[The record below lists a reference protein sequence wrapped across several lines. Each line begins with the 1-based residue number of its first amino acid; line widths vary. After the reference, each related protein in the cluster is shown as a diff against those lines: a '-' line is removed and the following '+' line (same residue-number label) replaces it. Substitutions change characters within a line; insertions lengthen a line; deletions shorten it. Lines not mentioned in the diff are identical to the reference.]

1 MNIKKRYD
9 LIGYPLGH
17 SLSPQIHTKLF
28 ELSGIDVEYKLT
40 EIKPEEL
47 TGRYDYLNGLDG
59 FNVTIPHKI
68 PIIKFCDELS
78 EGAKRYESVNCV
90 KNCGGKSIG
99 YNTDVIGFVK
109 SVEQLGA
116 SLESKVCLLGCGGV
130 GRMMAIEAAYNKAEL
145 TVAVREADLETARGV
160 KAEIEKVLP
169 ESRVNVI
176 PLSQVKGGY
185 DLVINSTPLGMYP
198 KTEGSALQKEQLEGV
213 KYLFDAVY
221 NPKETTLLKYA
232 KEMGVKAASGMA
244 MLVLQ
249 AVAAHEI
256 WDGSEYGQGDIE
268 ALISDMEKLV

>member
-1 MNIKKRYD
+1 MIKRYD

-28 ELSGIDVEYKLT
+28 ELSGIDADYRLT

-68 PIIKFCDELS
+68 PILKFCDELS

-90 KNCGGKSIG
+90 KNSGGKSVG

-109 SVEQLGA
+109 SIEQLGA
-116 SLESKVCLLGCGGV
+116 SFKSKVCLLGCGGV
-130 GRMMAIEAAYNKAEL
+130 GRMMAIEAVFQGAEL
-145 TVAVREADLETARGV
+145 TIAVRKEDIDAANSV
-160 KAEIEKVLP
+160 KTEIISALPNSKVDVILLP
-169 ESRVNVI
+169 E
-176 PLSQVKGGY
+176 VKGGY
-185 DLVINSTPLGMYP
+185 DLVINATPLGMYP
-198 KTEGSALQKEQLEGV
+198 KTDGSALQKEQLKGV

-221 NPKETTLLKYA
+221 NPKETTLYKYA
-232 KEMGVKAASGMA
+232 KEMGVKASTGMA

-249 AVAAHEI
+249 AAAAHEI
-256 WDGSEYGQGDIE
+256 WDGSYYNTGDIE
-268 ALISDMEKLV
+268 ALIKDMENLV

>member
-1 MNIKKRYD
+1 
-9 LIGYPLGH
+9 
-17 SLSPQIHTKLF
+17 
-28 ELSGIDVEYKLT
+28 
-40 EIKPEEL
+40 
-47 TGRYDYLNGLDG
+47 
-59 FNVTIPHKI
+59 
-68 PIIKFCDELS
+68 
-78 EGAKRYESVNCV
+78 
-90 KNCGGKSIG
+90 
-99 YNTDVIGFVK
+99 
-109 SVEQLGA
+109 
-116 SLESKVCLLGCGGV
+116 
-130 GRMMAIEAAYNKAEL
+130 MMAIEAAYNKAEL
-145 TVAVREADLETARGV
+145 TVAVREADLETACGV

>member
-1 MNIKKRYD
+1 MKKRFD

-17 SLSPQIHTKLF
+17 SLSPQIHTRLF
-28 ELSGIDVEYKLT
+28 ELSGIDVEYRLT

-47 TGRYDYLNGLDG
+47 TGQYDYLNGLDG

-90 KNCGGKSIG
+90 KNFGGKSVG

-116 SLESKVCLLGCGGV
+116 SLNSRVCLLGCGGV
-130 GRMMAIEAAYNKAEL
+130 GRMMAIEAARNGAEL
-145 TVAVREADLETARGV
+145 TVAVRESDVRVAEGV
-160 KAEIEKVLP
+160 MEEINRALPDSKV
-169 ESRVNVI
+169 RVI
-176 PLSQVKGGY
+176 LLSEVKGGY

-198 KTEGSALQKEQLEGV
+198 KTEGSALEKEQLEGV
-213 KYLFDAVY
+213 KFLFDAVY

-256 WDGSEYGQGDIE
+256 WDGSEYGIGDIE
-268 ALISDMEKLV
+268 TLIRDMEKQV